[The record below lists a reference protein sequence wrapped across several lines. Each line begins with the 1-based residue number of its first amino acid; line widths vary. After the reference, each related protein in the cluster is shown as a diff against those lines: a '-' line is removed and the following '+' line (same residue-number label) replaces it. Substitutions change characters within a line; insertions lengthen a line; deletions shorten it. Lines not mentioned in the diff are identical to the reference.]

1 MADTRTSRIAELDAR
16 VKDLESRFRRLNA
29 RVAMADGILMDALQI
44 AHSGGPN
51 RSHLLSTIALALLA
65 LRDSHD

>member
-16 VKDLESRFRRLNA
+16 VKEMKE
-29 RVAMADGILMDALQI
+29 RVAVADGILIECLLDADRDPTSLCC
-44 AHSGGPN
+44 S
-51 RSHLLSTIALALLA
+51 IALALLA